1 MKNKS
6 VILFG
11 GLICCALLSSCASV
25 AVQDNAI
32 ETNTA
37 SSLGLEKGT
46 FKISDRQDDGI
57 KTTYTVQTNS
67 GKKYSCYVTGTISV
81 VGRTVSDAVCQEIG
95 RSSAKQTSG
104 DTNTPCNALLKAAG
118 KCN

>member
-6 VILFG
+6 FILLG

-95 RSSAKQTSG
+95 KPAKQIS